1 MNRFD
6 RVLWIRHLAIC
17 AGAVLAYLL
26 RSELRIGYTALW
38 IVGIGAW
45 LNAVAYAFRTRE
57 ALARFCLVASPV
69 IGVGSWAALCA
80 VTGGYNSPFVAG
92 LWLEIVLSAL
102 HLSPKGIA
110 GVAAGTV
117 AALWLQQFVSGLY
130 VEAWIPLLL
139 LSGFLLGTG
148 VALSFAAA
156 RWKRSHEQLSKRH
169 VALGGRLERLERELA
184 DERALSSLGESA
196 ARLAHG
202 HKNAIHSLRG
212 FVSLIEPKL
221 GEGKGTAAALEG
233 LKAAIDD
240 LEQLAHLTLDTAR
253 ERRNAGPERARS
265 RPVAD
270 LGHVLGEVA
279 ASHPGS
285 HWQLRSDGSDPELR
299 ISSSDF
305 VEVMRALVVNSVE
318 AMHGRGDGW
327 VELRSNGSLL
337 YVTVRDEGEGF
348 PAEVCEQIFERGF
361 TTKRQGSGY
370 GLYLARKLVQDNG
383 GRLTARPGDRK
394 GAIFELALPL
404 AVAAGSKAAM
414 Q

>member
-6 RVLWIRHLAIC
+6 RVVLIRHLAIC
-17 AGAVLAYLL
+17 AGAVMAYLL
-26 RSELRIGYTALW
+26 RSELRIGYMALW

-45 LNAVAYAFRTRE
+45 LNVGAYFFRTRE

-117 AALWLQQFVSGLY
+117 AALWLQQFASGLHG
-130 VEAWIPLLL
+130 EAWIPLLL

-148 VALSFAAA
+148 VALSFVAA
-156 RWKRSHEQLSKRH
+156 RWKRTHEQLSERH
-169 VALGGRLERLERELA
+169 AVLGGRLERLERELA

-221 GEGKGTAAALEG
+221 GEARGTAAALEG

-240 LEQLAHLTLDTAR
+240 LEQLAHLTLDAAR
-253 ERRNAGPERARS
+253 ERRSAGAERARS
-265 RPVAD
+265 RPVSD
-270 LGHVLGEVA
+270 LGHVLSEVA
-279 ASHPGS
+279 ASHPDS

-318 AMHGRGDGW
+318 AMHGKGDGS
-327 VELRSNGSLL
+327 VEVRSNGALL

-348 PAEVCEQIFERGF
+348 PAEACERIFERGF

-404 AVAAGSKAAM
+404 SVAVVSKAAM